1 MPGGFGGLTVGPDN
15 AKRDIMPL
23 TGSTSSATLPD
34 LVDPSFWARPYD
46 ERVALFEELR
56 SLPHPAFIQQSMPG
70 VPWAFGYNAVVKY
83 ADIAEVSRRPQD
95 FSSKGA
101 TSIVGM
107 PPELDE
113 YYGSM
118 INMDNPEHSRL
129 RRIVSS
135 SFGRNMVPEFQAVA
149 TRTARRI
156 IRELIARGPG
166 DFVRPVAAEMPI
178 AVLGD
183 MMGIPE
189 EDHDFLYERSNMI
202 VGPLDPDIVPDR
214 ADSERA
220 VIEASQEL
228 GDYIARLRAD
238 RIARPCGDVITKL
251 VQVQADGEQLTRQE
265 LVSFF
270 ILLVIAGMETTRNA
284 ISHALVLLT
293 DHPEQ
298 KELLLSDFDTYA
310 KGAVEEI
317 LRVSTPINWM
327 RRVATRDCDMNGH
340 RFRKGDRIFLFYWS
354 GNRDENVFPD
364 PYRFDITRGS
374 NAHVTFGAVGPHVCL
389 GAHLA
394 RMEIT
399 VLYRELLAALPEI
412 RAVGRPRRLDSS
424 FIEGI
429 KQLRCTF

>member
-1 MPGGFGGLTVGPDN
+1 MSLTQS
-15 AKRDIMPL
+15 KQ
-23 TGSTSSATLPD
+23 STAPLPD
-34 LVDPSFWARPYD
+34 LVDPSFWARPHE
-46 ERVALFEELR
+46 ERVAFFEELR
-56 SLPHPAFIQQSMPG
+56 RLPHPAFIQQSMPG
-70 VPWAFGYNAVVKY
+70 VPWAFGYHALVKY
-83 ADIAEVSRRPQD
+83 ADITEVSRRPQD
-95 FSSKGA
+95 FSSNGA
-101 TSIVGM
+101 TTIVGL

-129 RRIVSS
+129 RRIVAR
-135 SFGRNMVPEFQAVA
+135 SFGRNMVPEFEAVA

-156 IRELIARGPG
+156 VRELVARGPG
-166 DFVRPVAAEMPI
+166 DFIRPVAAEMPI
-178 AVLGD
+178 AVLSD

-189 EDHDFLYERSNMI
+189 EDHDFLFERSNTI
-202 VGPLDPDIVPDR
+202 VGPLDPDYVPDR
-214 ADSERA
+214 TESERA
-220 VIEASQEL
+220 VIEASREL
-228 GDYIARLRAD
+228 GDYIARLRDDRLAD
-238 RIARPCGDVITKL
+238 PRDDLITRL

-284 ISHALVLLT
+284 ISHALILLT
-293 DHPEQ
+293 GHPEQ
-298 KELLLSDFDTYA
+298 KQLLLSDFDTYA

-327 RRVATRDCDMNGH
+327 RRVAARDCEMNGH
-340 RFRKGDRIFLFYWS
+340 KFRKGDRIFLFYWS
-354 GNRDENVFPD
+354 GNRDESVFPD
-364 PYRFDITRGS
+364 PYRFDIARGS

-399 VLYRELLAALPEI
+399 ALYRELLAALPQI
-412 RAVGRPRRLDSS
+412 RAEGRPRRLESS

-429 KQLRCTF
+429 KHLNCAF

>member
-1 MPGGFGGLTVGPDN
+1 MPITDN
-15 AKRDIMPL
+15 KPA
-23 TGSTSSATLPD
+23 ATFPD
-34 LVDPSFWARPYD
+34 LVDPSFWARPYE
-46 ERVALFEELR
+46 ERVALFEEMR
-56 SLPHPAFIQQSMPG
+56 GLPHPAFVQQSMPG
-70 VPWAFGYNAVVKY
+70 VPFAFGYHALVKY

-95 FSSKGA
+95 FSSDGA
-101 TSIVGM
+101 TTIIGL

-129 RRIVSS
+129 RRIVSR
-135 SFGRNMVPEFQAVA
+135 SFGRNMIPEFEAVA

-156 IRELIARGPG
+156 IADLVARGPG
-166 DFVRPVAAEMPI
+166 DFIRPVAAEMPI
-178 AVLGD
+178 TVLSE

-189 EDHDFLYERSNMI
+189 SDHDFLFDRSNTI
-202 VGPLDPDIVPDR
+202 VGPLDPDYVPDR

-220 VIEASQEL
+220 VIEASREL
-228 GDYIARLRAD
+228 GDYIADLREERLA
-238 RIARPCGDVITKL
+238 APGDDLITKL
-251 VQVQADGEQLTRQE
+251 VQVRADGEQLTRQE

-293 DHPEQ
+293 EHPEQ
-298 KELLLSDFDTYA
+298 KQLLLSDFETYA
-310 KGAVEEI
+310 KDAVEEI

-340 RFRKGDRIFLFYWS
+340 RFRRGDRIFLFYWS
-354 GNRDENVFPD
+354 GNRDESIFPD
-364 PYRFDITRGS
+364 PYRFDITRGT
-374 NAHVTFGAVGPHVCL
+374 NNHITFGAVGPHVCL

-399 VLYRELLAALPEI
+399 VLYRELLAALPHI
-412 RAVGRPRRLDSS
+412 RAVGQPRRLDSS

-429 KQLRCTF
+429 KHLRCAF

>member
-1 MPGGFGGLTVGPDN
+1 MSLTESKP
-15 AKRDIMPL
+15 AAP
-23 TGSTSSATLPD
+23 ALPD
-34 LVDPSFWARPYD
+34 LVDPAFWSRPYE

-56 SLPHPAFIQQSMPG
+56 RLPHPAFIRQSMPG
-70 VPWAFGYNAVVKY
+70 VPWAFGYHALVKY

-95 FSSKGA
+95 FSSNGA
-101 TSIVGM
+101 TTIVGL
-107 PPELDE
+107 PQELDE

-129 RRIVSS
+129 RRIVSR
-135 SFGRNMVPEFQAVA
+135 SFGRNMVPEFEAVA
-149 TRTARRI
+149 TRTAQRI
-156 IRELIARGPG
+156 VRELMARGPG
-166 DFVRPVAAEMPI
+166 DFIRPVAAEMPI
-178 AVLGD
+178 AVLSD

-189 EDHDFLYERSNMI
+189 EDYDFLFERSNTI
-202 VGPLDPDIVPDR
+202 VGPLDPDYVPDR

-220 VIEASQEL
+220 VIEASREL
-228 GDYIARLRAD
+228 GDYIARLGEDRLAD
-238 RIARPCGDVITKL
+238 PRNDLITKL
-251 VQVQADGEQLTRQE
+251 VQVRPDGEQLSRQE

-293 DHPEQ
+293 EHPEQ
-298 KELLLSDFDTYA
+298 KQLLLSDFDTYV
-310 KGAVEEI
+310 KGAVEET

-354 GNRDENVFPD
+354 GNRDESVFPD
-364 PYRFDITRGS
+364 PYRFDITRGA

-399 VLYRELLAALPEI
+399 ALYRELFAALPGI
-412 RAVGRPRRLDSS
+412 RAEGRPRRLASS

-429 KQLRCTF
+429 KHLHCTF

>member
-1 MPGGFGGLTVGPDN
+1 MSLTE
-15 AKRDIMPL
+15 
-23 TGSTSSATLPD
+23 STSAATVPD

-56 SLPHPAFIQQSMPG
+56 ALPQPAFVRQQLPG
-70 VPWAFGYNAVVKY
+70 VPWALGYRALVKY
-83 ADIAEVSRRPQD
+83 ADIVEVSRRPQD
-95 FSSKGA
+95 FSSQGA

-118 INMDNPEHSRL
+118 INMDNPEHARL
-129 RRIVSS
+129 RRIVSA
-135 SFGRNMVPEFQAVA
+135 SFGRATVPELEARA
-149 TRTARRI
+149 TRIARGI
-156 IRELIARGPG
+156 IRDLVERGPG

-183 MMGIPE
+183 MMGLPE
-189 EDHDFLYERSNMI
+189 EDHDLLFDLSNKI
-202 VGPLDPDIVPDR
+202 VEPAGG
-214 ADSERA
+214 EA
-220 VIEASQEL
+220 VVEASRRL
-228 GDYIARLRAD
+228 GDYIAQLREDRLAHPRA
-238 RIARPCGDVITKL
+238 DVITKL
-251 VQVQADGEQLTRQE
+251 VRVQADGEYLNRQE

-293 DHPEQ
+293 EHPEQ
-298 KELLLSDFDTYA
+298 RRLLLADFDRYA
-310 KGAVEEI
+310 KGAVEEV

-327 RRVATRDCDMNGH
+327 RRVAARDCEMNGH
-340 RFRKGDRIFLFYWS
+340 RFRKGDRLFLFYWS
-354 GNRDENVFPD
+354 ANRDASVFPD

-374 NAHVTFGAVGPHVCL
+374 NAHLTFGAVGPHVCL

-394 RMEIT
+394 RLEIT

-412 RAVGRPRRLDSS
+412 RAVGQPHRLDSS

-429 KQLRCTF
+429 KQVRCAF